1 MTLPVEHAALAGR
14 RVARASLKPQNRRCL
29 RELRQAK
36 RRDGDTAA
44 CRRNEGQA
52 QHVDYS
58 SSCFLRLVPASAPR
72 YLAPD
77 ALQGLAWETAGGA
90 PSSSSCL
97 GESGP
102 ARMLNAQRRNH
113 ERDTTRPA
121 HRDAVSQTPERAAA
135 TALARRLPLAT
146 PSSIPCHDWQH
157 PRPCAHAS
165 RSRAH
170 SPESPRRGARPR
182 FDQLRPLLENQ
193 LRNLLYI
200 PTHPILPPRPTKGSN
215 PLAACKTLA
224 SPAAAFVQIVG
235 HTVSIISTRLLKATS
250 LSSSTAPEAA
260 RSIFFEL
267 WRLYLVC

>member
-1 MTLPVEHAALAGR
+1 
-14 RVARASLKPQNRRCL
+14 
-29 RELRQAK
+29 
-36 RRDGDTAA
+36 
-44 CRRNEGQA
+44 
-52 QHVDYS
+52 
-58 SSCFLRLVPASAPR
+58 
-72 YLAPD
+72 
-77 ALQGLAWETAGGA
+77 
-90 PSSSSCL
+90 
-97 GESGP
+97 
-102 ARMLNAQRRNH
+102 MLNAQRRNH

-224 SPAAAFVQIVG
+224 SPAGNGLCREANMRKRLLVVALMNAASPFVAPRLALRR
-235 HTVSIISTRLLKATS
+235 TLPSRRTRLHSETQIDNL
-250 LSSSTAPEAA
+250 E
-260 RSIFFEL
+260 RSWNISRPGTERALPRNFSDGGD
-267 WRLYLVC
+267 RRPPPAGRSRC

>member
-102 ARMLNAQRRNH
+102 AVPHESLVPHVPHVCSTPNA
-113 ERDTTRPA
+113 ETTKG
-121 HRDAVSQTPERAAA
+121 TPRVRH
-135 TALARRLPLAT
+135 TAT
-146 PSSIPCHDWQH
+146 PSPRLPSARRRRRLQDGCPWRRPPPFHVMIGNIHDRVRTPRGRVPIHRSHRGAAPVPASISSVPSWKTNCATCYTFQH
-157 PRPCAHAS
+157 TQYCLL
-165 RSRAH
+165 
-170 SPESPRRGARPR
+170 ARPR
-182 FDQLRPLLENQ
+182 DR
-193 LRNLLYI
+193 
-200 PTHPILPPRPTKGSN
+200 
-215 PLAACKTLA
+215 
-224 SPAAAFVQIVG
+224 
-235 HTVSIISTRLLKATS
+235 TR
-250 LSSSTAPEAA
+250 
-260 RSIFFEL
+260 
-267 WRLYLVC
+267 